1 LTPAP
6 LLVTISYS
14 PRKETSVQNLR
25 IPGPTPCPPETL
37 NELSRQMINHR
48 GPEFADMQARLMER
62 LRLFFRTSND
72 VYILTASGTGVM
84 EAAIVNVL
92 SEGDKVLAVSIG
104 EFGDRFAE
112 IAQAYRADV
121 VRLNFEPGSQA
132 DPQAIADALAADP
145 EIAAVLLTHN
155 ETSTGVTNDLAT
167 ISKALRAVKQ
177 DVLIIVDAI
186 SSLGCIP
193 FAMDGWGIDV
203 ATTCSQKGFMIPPGL
218 AFVSLSPRAWVAYE
232 RSKMPKFYLDIGQYR
247 EYAKK
252 GQPPWTPAVSLYY
265 GLDLALDMMYR
276 EGLEQTN
283 ARHHDIAEYTRAK
296 VRTLG
301 MQLLAEGPQASD
313 TVTSVRV
320 PAGVDAAQL
329 LKILHTDHD
338 TVLASGQGKLTG
350 KIVRIGH
357 MGIVDKKDI
366 DAAVDALGSALEK
379 LGFRQPVA

>member
-1 LTPAP
+1 
-6 LLVTISYS
+6 
-14 PRKETSVQNLR
+14 VQNLR

-72 VYILTASGTGVM
+72 VYVLTASGTGAM

-112 IAQAYRADV
+112 IAQAYRANV
-121 VRLNFEPGSQA
+121 IRLNFEPGSQA
-132 DPQAIADALAADP
+132 DAQAIADALAADP
-145 EIAAVLLTHN
+145 DIVAVLVTHN
-155 ETSTGVTNDLAT
+155 ETSTGVTNDLAA
-167 ISKALRAVKQ
+167 ISRALRAVKQ

-218 AFVSLSPRAWVAYE
+218 AFISLSPRAWDAYE
-232 RSKMPKFYLDIGQYR
+232 RSRLPRFYLDLGHYR

-276 EGLEQTN
+276 EGPEQTN
-283 ARHHDIAEYTRAK
+283 ARHHEIAEYTRGK
-296 VRTLG
+296 VRALG

-313 TVTSVRV
+313 TVTSIRV
-320 PAGVDAAQL
+320 PEGVDAAQL
-329 LKILHTDHD
+329 LKILNTEYD

-357 MGIVDKKDI
+357 MGIVDRKDI
-366 DAAVDALGSALEK
+366 DAAVDALGAALNK
-379 LGFRQPVA
+379 LGYRQPVA

>member
-1 LTPAP
+1 
-6 LLVTISYS
+6 
-14 PRKETSVQNLR
+14 VQNLR

-48 GPEFADMQARLMER
+48 GPEFADMQARLLER
-62 LRLFFRTSND
+62 LRLFFRTTND
-72 VYILTASGTGVM
+72 VYVLTASGTGAM

-92 SEGDKVLAVSIG
+92 SEGDRVLAVSIG

-112 IAQAYRADV
+112 IAQAYRANV
-121 VRLNFEPGSQA
+121 SRLNFEPGSQA
-132 DPQAIADALAADP
+132 DPQAIAGALAADP
-145 EIAAVLLTHN
+145 DIVAVLLTHN
-155 ETSTGVTNDLAT
+155 ETSTGVTNDLAA

-177 DVLIIVDAI
+177 DVLVIVDAI

-218 AFVSLSPRAWVAYE
+218 AFISLSPRAWDAYE
-232 RSKMPKFYLDIGQYR
+232 RSKMPKFYLDVGQYR

-283 ARHHDIAEYTRAK
+283 ARHHEIAEYTRGK
-296 VRTLG
+296 VRALG

-313 TVTSVRV
+313 TVTSIRV
-320 PAGVDAAQL
+320 PEGVDAAQL
-329 LKILHTDHD
+329 LKILNTEYD

-357 MGIVDKKDI
+357 MGIVDRKDI
-366 DAAVDALGSALEK
+366 DAAVDALGSALDK
-379 LGFRQPVA
+379 LGFRQPVR